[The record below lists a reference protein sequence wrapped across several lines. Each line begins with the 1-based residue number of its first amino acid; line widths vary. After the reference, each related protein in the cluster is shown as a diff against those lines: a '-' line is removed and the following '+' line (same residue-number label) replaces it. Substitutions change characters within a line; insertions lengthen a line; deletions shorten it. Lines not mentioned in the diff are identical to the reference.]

1 MAFNLFRKDK
11 KQNKAVEVLTENSI
25 ILGAEAKDKY
35 EAIEIVGNILLR
47 EGKVEASYIDAMKA
61 REDMLTTYIGNGV
74 AIPHGVGEA
83 KDKIIESGISVAQF
97 SKGVDFGQ
105 GSTAYIVIGIAGK
118 DNDHLNILANI
129 AAVCEDKNEVEK
141 LIKAKSR
148 REIYQMLHGGDQ
160 Q

>member
-1 MAFNLFRKDK
+1 MAFNWFKKDK
-11 KQNKAVEVLTENSI
+11 KKDKAVEVLSENSI

-47 EGKVEASYIDAMKA
+47 EGKVQDSYIDAMKA

-83 KDKIIESGISVAQF
+83 KDTIIESGIAVAQF
-97 SKGVDFGQ
+97 PKGVDFGE
-105 GSTAYIVIGIAGK
+105 GNMAYIVVGIAGK

-129 AAVCEDKNEVEK
+129 ATVCEDKVQVEK
-141 LIKAKSR
+141 LVKAKTPK
-148 REIYQMLHGGDQ
+148 EIYDMLHGGDQ

>member
-11 KQNKAVEVLTENSI
+11 KQNKAMEVLTENSI
-25 ILGAEAKDKY
+25 ILRAEAKDKY
-35 EAIEIVGNILLR
+35 EAIEIAGNILLR

-97 SKGVDFGQ
+97 PKGVNFGQ
-105 GSTAYIVIGIAGK
+105 GNTAYIVIGIAGK